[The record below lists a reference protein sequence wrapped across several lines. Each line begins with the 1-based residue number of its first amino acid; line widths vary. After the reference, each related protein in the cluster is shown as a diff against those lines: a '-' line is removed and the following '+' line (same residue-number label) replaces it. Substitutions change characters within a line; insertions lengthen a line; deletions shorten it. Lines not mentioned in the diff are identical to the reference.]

1 MSTASKGFAR
11 PRASTISP
19 RCGRTVW
26 HGSMA
31 CAPAMDAHYRRG
43 SKPRSRA
50 SSSAWKW
57 CSAPRHPQGRR
68 RLSAA
73 RPAVPAGAPG
83 FHARGCRR
91 ARAGQLLDRLG
102 EHDAAIVRLDA
113 DAAVIA
119 GEPASA
125 PAIALDPQHPA
136 YVIYTSGSTGTPK
149 GVVVEHASLAN
160 KILTLGRDFHVGHG
174 FRAALFISCGF
185 DASIEQAMLPL
196 IGGGAGVVISD
207 VARELSSLFW
217 HQVIRHGVSFVSC
230 VPSYLQ
236 SVIRDVPKDVFLDH
250 LALGGED
257 FTTEFSGRFHVS
269 SALHISPIFMVHPLS
284 CLPRWTTSPL
294 RQSLDFRHTHRSTS
308 QRFRSVLLGIEPPA
322 LWSQPHCTKNR
333 CGNGVPPQ
341 SIRPASPDARR
352 KPGLAISGFR
362 MAGITARLI

>member
-1 MSTASKGFAR
+1 
-11 PRASTISP
+11 
-19 RCGRTVW
+19 
-26 HGSMA
+26 
-31 CAPAMDAHYRRG
+31 
-43 SKPRSRA
+43 
-50 SSSAWKW
+50 
-57 CSAPRHPQGRR
+57 
-68 RLSAA
+68 
-73 RPAVPAGAPG
+73 
-83 FHARGCRR
+83 
-91 ARAGQLLDRLG
+91 
-102 EHDAAIVRLDA
+102 VRLDA

-136 YVIYTSGSTGTPK
+136 YVIYTSGSTGMPK

-250 LALGGED
+250 LALAGED
-257 FTTEFSGRFHVS
+257 FTTEFQREISRQLGVAHITHLYGPSTLMPSSVDYITITSESRFSAHTPVNFAAIPFSLVGHRAAS
-269 SALHISPIFMVHPLS
+269 SLESAPLHQES
-284 CLPRWTTSPL
+284 L
-294 RQSLDFRHTHRSTS
+294 RERCSAAIDPA
-308 QRFRSVLLGIEPPA
+308 GI
-322 LWSQPHCTKNR
+322 
-333 CGNGVPPQ
+333 
-341 SIRPASPDARR
+341 ARR
-352 KPGLAISGFR
+352 ATQTGLGNQ
-362 MAGITARLI
+362 RL

>member
-1 MSTASKGFAR
+1 M
-11 PRASTISP
+11 
-19 RCGRTVW
+19 
-26 HGSMA
+26 
-31 CAPAMDAHYRRG
+31 
-43 SKPRSRA
+43 
-50 SSSAWKW
+50 
-57 CSAPRHPQGRR
+57 
-68 RLSAA
+68 
-73 RPAVPAGAPG
+73 
-83 FHARGCRR
+83 
-91 ARAGQLLDRLG
+91 
-102 EHDAAIVRLDA
+102 RLDA

-149 GVVVEHASLAN
+149 EVVVEHASLAN

-250 LALGGED
+250 LALAGED
-257 FTTEFSGRFHVS
+257 FTTEFQREVS
-269 SALHISPIFMVHPLS
+269 RQLGVAHITHLYGPSTLMPSSVDYI
-284 CLPRWTTSPL
+284 TITSE
-294 RQSLDFRHTHRSTS
+294 LDFRHTHRSTS

-322 LWSQPHCTKNR
+322 LWSQPHCTKNC